1 MKLGKKDKND
11 NTKAKK
17 NDDFLA
23 QEAKQNAE
31 QGTEYTLDIPDDE
44 IWTYHIEGLQA
55 PHINKP
61 FNNAKR
67 NKIIVVIILLIAISA
82 SIFFSV
88 WAVHSDTYKYKE
100 LDDGTY
106 ELVKFSNPGGVTDI
120 TIDYV
125 VDLKTGEK
133 DETKP
138 ISVIDEYAFNCDESL
153 RTITLGKDI
162 KQIDAKSIYSC
173 WNLRSVWV
181 DEANENYCDLDGVVY
196 TKDLTHAVHYP
207 TAHDMH
213 LMIKNDYAA
222 EEVDENGNRKFI
234 SKVTDENGNLVD
246 NNGNNLVE
254 RVWGTNKLY
263 DEHWFQ
269 TYNKTCRT
277 YVVPSTVTSLDDL
290 SFAYSDIVDL
300 YLPEGLT
307 YMGNMAIFKD
317 TALVNIYTYKTD
329 TEITDTTYKAIDS
342 MTEIYPSL
350 PEGLEFIGS
359 DCFYYL
365 RGLNYFYIPA
375 SVNHIGHHAMWDTAY
390 KENKELMG
398 IKLVNMG
405 AADEDTFKAN
415 CETGNQWRAQYD
427 YMLFKKSVDLNFGAE
442 RESQLAYNVNRQYY
456 WSVQWILNNTSD
468 EVKSHSSYSVMDMDN
483 NGVPELVLR
492 VYNEETQ
499 TTEDKIL
506 TFNYGFLDDY
516 VGEADYS
523 TAAFSALTDNAQLDS
538 IWDTVK

>member
-1 MKLGKKDKND
+1 MSRKKDKMNK
-11 NTKAKK
+11 T

-23 QEAKQNAE
+23 QEAKESQATAE
-31 QGTEYTLDIPDDE
+31 AYTIDIPEDE
-44 IWTYHIEGLQA
+44 IWTYHIEGLQE
-55 PHINKP
+55 PRINVPVK
-61 FNNAKR
+61 NVGMKKA
-67 NKIIVVIILLIAISA
+67 IVIIALLIAIGLAIYMS
-82 SIFFSV
+82 FR
-88 WAVHSDTYKYKE
+88 AVHNDTYEYE
-100 LDDGTY
+100 DLGDGTY
-106 ELVKFSNPGGVTDI
+106 ELVKFSNPGDVTDI

-125 VDLKTGEK
+125 VDLETGEK
-133 DETKP
+133 DKTKP
-138 ISVIDEYAFNCDESL
+138 ISVIKEYAFNCDETL

-162 KQIDAKSIYSC
+162 KQLDAKSIYSC

-181 DEANENYCDLDGVVY
+181 DDANENYCDLDGVVY

-213 LMIKNDYAA
+213 LMIENDYAT
-222 EEVDENGNRKFI
+222 EEVDKDGNRKFI

-263 DEHWFQ
+263 DEYWYQ

-307 YMGNMAIFKD
+307 YMGNMALFKD
-317 TALVNIYTYKTD
+317 TALINIYTYKTD
-329 TEITDTTYKAIDS
+329 SEITDTTYKAIDS

-350 PEGLEFIGS
+350 PEGLEHIGS

-375 SVNHIGHHAMWDTAY
+375 SVNYIGHHAMWDTVY
-390 KENKELMG
+390 KEDKELKG
-398 IKLVNMG
+398 VKLVNMG
-405 AADEDTFKAN
+405 AADEATFKAN
-415 CETGNQWRAQYD
+415 CETGIQWRGQYD
-427 YMLFKKSVDLNFGAE
+427 YMLFKKSVDLNFGAV

-456 WSVQWILNNTSD
+456 WSVQWILDNTSD
-468 EVKSHSSYSVMDMDN
+468 EVKNHSSYLVMDLDN
-483 NGVPELVLR
+483 NGVPELVIR
-492 VYNEETQ
+492 KYNEETKK
-499 TTEDKIL
+499 TEDKIL
-506 TFNYGFLDDY
+506 TFNYGYLDDY
-516 VGEADYS
+516 KGDADYS
-523 TAAFSALTDNAQLDS
+523 KATFSELTDKAQLDS